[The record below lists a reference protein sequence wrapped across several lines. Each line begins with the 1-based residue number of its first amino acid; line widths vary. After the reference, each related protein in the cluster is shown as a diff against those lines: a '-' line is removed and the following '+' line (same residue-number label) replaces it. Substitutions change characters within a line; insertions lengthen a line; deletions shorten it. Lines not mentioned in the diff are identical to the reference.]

1 MCRNWRFLLVDKD
14 RAQELIAEINQLAQ
28 KQADSAEE

>member
-1 MCRNWRFLLVDKD
+1 MISSVDKD